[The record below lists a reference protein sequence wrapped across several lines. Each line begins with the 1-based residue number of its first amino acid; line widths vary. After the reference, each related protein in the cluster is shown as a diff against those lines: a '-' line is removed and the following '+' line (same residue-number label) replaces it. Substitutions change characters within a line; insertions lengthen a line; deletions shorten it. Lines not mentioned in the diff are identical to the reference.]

1 MVFACLVLLHV
12 GCGGFWAYCLH
23 ACISI
28 ITIQSNPILW
38 SLHAW
43 YSAYQSNPTV
53 CMHASKCGG
62 RPVGHEE
69 RDQTACFT
77 KKQNKTKNDTGP
89 RGTRCPDPLA
99 VRCGWGFA
107 SQVSV
112 TKYRGALAVGTFVL
126 PPGSL
131 AVGSFVLWFISLI
144 FASFQKTI

>member
-1 MVFACLVLLHV
+1 MIKERQVFVVGTCRCWSSPGHTVTVSASVKHRYFIRPNKCTSSMVFACLVLLHV

-89 RGTRCPDPLA
+89 RGTRCPVHL
-99 VRCGWGFA
+99 R
-107 SQVSV
+107 
-112 TKYRGALAVGTFVL
+112 TKR
-126 PPGSL
+126 
-131 AVGSFVLWFISLI
+131 
-144 FASFQKTI
+144 